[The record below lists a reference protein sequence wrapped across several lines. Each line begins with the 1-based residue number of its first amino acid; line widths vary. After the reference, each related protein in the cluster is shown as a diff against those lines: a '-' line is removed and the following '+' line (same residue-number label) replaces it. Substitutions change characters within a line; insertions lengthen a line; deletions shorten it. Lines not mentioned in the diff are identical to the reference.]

1 MSLEP
6 PLCDLLP
13 NLHLWSQLFQ
23 QPLFLLVGDGEEKHL
38 AYELLL
44 FFGIAYSVIL
54 NQYATA
60 HFHSALRAL

>member
-1 MSLEP
+1 MEPAVPIASL
-6 PLCDLLP
+6 
-13 NLHLWSQLFQ
+13 
-23 QPLFLLVGDGEEKHL
+23 LLVGDGKEKHL

-54 NQYATA
+54 NQYAKA